1 MTTGAT
7 TSRETPSDATTSG
20 TTSVASTAV
29 TLPDAVATNGHAPQR
44 RPAKLLRRVMLARH
58 VMQWIGRNVGWA
70 AAIFVVIAAT
80 FGVIFALITPPFWG
94 HDEIT
99 QFGRT
104 YQVAHGG
111 MLPEKIVDPRDPHG
125 VAYGG
130 QIPASIDKLMKFALV
145 DYNRTVG
152 EADRMVADPATYH
165 RLAAAPVSPD
175 TQQMWFTN
183 TAAYSPVAY
192 LPAAAG
198 MWVAHW
204 WGLNVQGTLLVTRLA
219 GLLAYLA
226 IVGVALSTLRQY
238 RVRWVAFTLALLP
251 IAVYQAGTVTAD
263 TLTNALAILMSC
275 VLVRGIFLRGTLS
288 PAQRVATLATT
299 VLLPLTKPTYVL
311 LALLVVFIGS
321 QEFGFTRWRRALPGV
336 FAALGAVGFAVWTKI
351 AAPTGDGMGLM
362 RPQPEWHSVHPS
374 AQLHAMLVGPKH
386 FASAVLETVW
396 LRDLRWFIEFF
407 GQLGFAWVD
416 VPACAIVACLVAL
429 VISSAT
435 AEPMV
440 TTHKHTVVATL
451 AVLASVAMI
460 LVTLYMSFTPVG
472 YYDIEGVQGRY
483 FVPLAVLGA
492 AVVLRWVP
500 LRLTHDG
507 IPLQQRTVALTVVI
521 ATTLALVTSALK
533 FQHLVWG

>member
-7 TSRETPSDATTSG
+7 TSRETPSDAATNG

-29 TLPDAVATNGHAPQR
+29 TLPDAVATNAKVPGWR
-44 RPAKLLRRVMLARH
+44 RSPARLLAQVVAWIDRRL
-58 VMQWIGRNVGWA
+58 GWA
-70 AAIFVVIAAT
+70 AATFVVITAI
-80 FGVIFALITPPFWG
+80 FGVTFALITPPFWG

-99 QFGRT
+99 QYGRA

-130 QIPASIDKLMKFALV
+130 QIPVSIDKLMKFALV

-165 RLAAAPVSPD
+165 RLSAAPVSAD

-198 MWVAHW
+198 IIVSHW
-204 WGLNVQGTLLVTRLA
+204 LGLNIAGTLLLTRLA
-219 GLLAYLA
+219 GLLAYLG
-226 IVGVALSTLRQY
+226 IVAFALSMLREY
-238 RVRWVAFTLALLP
+238 RVRWVAFTVALLP

-263 TLTNALAILMSC
+263 TLTNALAILLSC
-275 VLVRGIFLRGTLS
+275 ALVRGLFLRGALS

-311 LALLVVFIGS
+311 LAMLVVFIGS
-321 QEFGFTRWRRALPGV
+321 QAFGFTRGRRWIPGA
-336 FAALGAVGFAVWTKI
+336 FAALGAAGFAVWTKI

-362 RPQPEWHSVHPS
+362 RPQPEWHTVHPS
-374 AQLHAMLVGPKH
+374 AQLHAILTGPMH

-429 VISSAT
+429 VVSGGASEKLHI
-435 AEPMV
+435 
-440 TTHKHTVVATL
+440 THKRTIVVTV

-460 LVTLYMSFTPVG
+460 LGTLYLSFTPVG

-483 FVPLAVLGA
+483 FVPLGVLAAAVL
-492 AVVLRWVP
+492 LRWVP

-507 IPLQQRTVALTVVI
+507 IPVRPRTVALTVVI
-521 ATTLALVTSALK
+521 ATTLALLTSAIK